1 MTSLHV
7 HLVLIVRAREG
18 VEHWSLFGPNRS
30 LTTATTSCE
39 AGLIWSGN
47 FTHGGGLN
55 EIVEHSN
62 SSPITFAVNRLQN
75 SYGISTVGGI
85 FLPRESTR
93 FNVWLRSA
101 FKLPIDFH
109 QVKRFFDYGKVETC
123 RRWSLLFFLPAT
135 YDSRYS
141 TTRTAAAWREYK
153 TLVFFCREHRTY
165 ASQEIKDFQEQLRI
179 VMGATRWAL
188 P

>member
-1 MTSLHV
+1 M
-7 HLVLIVRAREG
+7 
-18 VEHWSLFGPNRS
+18 FGPNRS
-30 LTTATTSCE
+30 LTTVTTSCE

-109 QVKRFFDYGKVETC
+109 QVKRFLTTGRWRRVVVEVCYSFYQLHMTQGIL
-123 RRWSLLFFLPAT
+123 RHERQLPGGSTRLWFSSAANIVPMPLKK
-135 YDSRYS
+135 SRIFKNNYES
-141 TTRTAAAWREYK
+141 
-153 TLVFFCREHRTY
+153 
-165 ASQEIKDFQEQLRI
+165 
-179 VMGATRWAL
+179 
-188 P
+188 